1 MNLTQNRTWVC
12 YKHLLHYI
20 HYVKMKRFSVK
31 KIVLWVIT
39 IVIASFVIY
48 AHTIEFRASNREY
61 ISALANDTTSVSVDK
76 LDYEGKGIRHILV
89 ERGKE
94 TLMVLIHG
102 SPSSSAQWIPLAQDS
117 VLGSKVDFLMIDRP
131 GYGYSSFGNPIL
143 SVEKQ
148 AEITS
153 KIIHKIKDNYSKVL
167 LFGTSYGGTVSS
179 RLLMDYPSLVDGA
192 VLMSSSMAPGEE
204 RIYDI
209 SYLIEQIPW
218 LFPRLIVVANEEKLS
233 HYEELKDMEPFWD
246 RIKSKLLF
254 IHSTTDDLIYPSNIQ
269 FVLDK
274 LNKKVPWDT
283 VWVENGEHS
292 LYWSDREFVKSQLNK
307 FVDSFQ
313 PSFLKD

>member
-1 MNLTQNRTWVC
+1 MR
-12 YKHLLHYI
+12 HI
-20 HYVKMKRFSVK
+20 SVK
-31 KIVLWVIT
+31 RVVFWTLFIGIT
-39 IVIASFVIY
+39 SFFLY
-48 AHTIEFRASNREY
+48 AHTIELRASSREY
-61 ISALANDTTSVSVDK
+61 ITALSNDTTSVKVDR
-76 LDYEGKGIRHILV
+76 LDYEGKDIRHILV
-89 ERGKE
+89 ERGKK

-102 SPSSSAQWIPLAQDS
+102 SPSSSEQWIPLAKDS

-143 SVEKQ
+143 SVKKQ

-153 KIIHKIKDNYSKVL
+153 KIISKLKDKYSKVL

-192 VLMSSSMAPGEE
+192 VLLSSSMAPGEE
-204 RIYDI
+204 RTYGI
-209 SYLIEQIPW
+209 SYLIDEVPW
-218 LFPRLIVVANEEKLS
+218 LFPRPIVVANEEKLS
-233 HYEELKDMEPFWD
+233 HYDQLKDMEPLWD

-292 LYWSDREFVKSQLNK
+292 LYWSDREFVKNQLNK

-313 PSFLKD
+313 PAFLKD

>member
-1 MNLTQNRTWVC
+1 M
-12 YKHLLHYI
+12 
-20 HYVKMKRFSVK
+20 M
-31 KIVLWVIT
+31 
-39 IVIASFVIY
+39 Y
-48 AHTIEFRASNREY
+48 AHSVEFRVSNGAY
-61 ISALANDTTSVSVDK
+61 ISALKNDSTEVKVDK

-102 SPSSSAQWIPLAQDS
+102 SPSSSSQWIPLAQDD
-117 VLGSKVDFLMIDRP
+117 VLGAKVDFLMIDRP
-131 GYGYSSFGNPIL
+131 GYGYSNFGNPML

-148 AEITS
+148 AEIAS
-153 KIIHKIKDNYSKVL
+153 KIVSKIKDRYSKIL

-192 VLMSSSMAPGEE
+192 VLLSSSMAPGEE
-204 RIYDI
+204 RTYGI
-209 SYLIEQIPW
+209 SYIIEKIPW
-218 LFPRLIVVANEEKLS
+218 FFPKLIVVANEEKLS
-233 HYEELKDMEPFWD
+233 HYEQLKDMEPLWD

-274 LNKKVPWDT
+274 LNKRVPWDT
-283 VWVENGEHS
+283 VWVEDGEHS
-292 LYWSDREFVKSQLNK
+292 LYATDREFVKKQLNK

-313 PSFLKD
+313 SSLLGE